1 MEVWFQADILSGKAG
16 SQEET
21 LRADGDSSPERGK
34 GCDSHIVGKD
44 RPGGRLLVPISAV
57 VSAFTSAV
65 VGALRVWA
73 ADGARTTH
81 L

>member
-34 GCDSHIVGKD
+34 GCEGRSEGRETERERIWYLTVTEQDPMWPSWD
-44 RPGGRLLVPISAV
+44 RLPSSYPLL
-57 VSAFTSAV
+57 
-65 VGALRVWA
+65 
-73 ADGARTTH
+73 
-81 L
+81 

>member
-34 GCDSHIVGKD
+34 GCYSHIVGKD
-44 RPGGRLLVPISAV
+44 RPGGRLLVPTLCCRFGIHVCSCGC
-57 VSAFTSAV
+57 SRC
-65 VGALRVWA
+65 VG
-73 ADGARTTH
+73 G
-81 L
+81 